1 MAGLDGLR
9 VLLLLAGL
17 VAMAN
22 CQVNPTVVLTTTT
35 GQTNSTVVLAT
46 TTAPFVVVSENA
58 TVDPKNSTGPPP
70 PMCNYSG
77 EADKTGFLFTFEDV
91 TEGNYSIK
99 LTELSTGVSNKVTN
113 EVPLNGTN
121 ATHLLQYLK
130 PSTDYR
136 VHISPSNEPKVTC
149 GGNLELKTNGINQD
163 EIVELPTDSYQ
174 DICYKTEW
182 NINNAVFDVSR
193 KDYTFCIKP
202 KYTDLCTNLTTLIYP
217 TLTLTKWIGLEYLN
231 PDNIKLEVP
240 NKLPAEINWRNQEDL
255 KCEGLGINF
264 TCQGPDRREYKLD
277 KLEPYT
283 KYSCTGVLYNLN
295 KTIAIEKKVTKEV
308 EITCDLELM
317 KVTAAPSKESV
328 KFQWNTSSKNCS
340 NLSQHNDLLY
350 SCKCNDAPKAHS
362 TLPSKERCEVTGL
375 LPFTAYYCEIQPRF
389 NDKPIGRPTKIR
401 SSTSAGVPK
410 AVEIEK
416 TTQVEHNAFQV
427 ECTDLKKEDW
437 KGPDTFYHA
446 TITGSEEKKT
456 NGKCFFEFRDL
467 SYSTGYTVS
476 IFAFNGVNS
485 GKAGRVQLQT
495 SWALVFEA

>member
-1 MAGLDGLR
+1 MFDGAFWRQNYYKWKHSNLTR
-9 VLLLLAGL
+9 KHCNLTLKHCSLILNHFILTRKQCILTLNQFILTLKHCILNLNHFILTRKHCILTLKHCILNLNHFNLTLKHCILTLENFNSKPKQSSPDRCHTNHCSHSHHSVCFLTL
-17 VAMAN
+17 VF
-22 CQVNPTVVLTTTT
+22 L
-35 GQTNSTVVLAT
+35 SL
-46 TTAPFVVVSENA
+46 
-58 TVDPKNSTGPPP
+58 GPPP

-308 EITCDLELM
+308 EITCVLL
-317 KVTAAPSKESV
+317 VGTQES
-328 KFQWNTSSKNCS
+328 
-340 NLSQHNDLLY
+340 LHGSQGV
-350 SCKCNDAPKAHS
+350 
-362 TLPSKERCEVTGL
+362 EVENVI
-375 LPFTAYYCEIQPRF
+375 FAI
-389 NDKPIGRPTKIR
+389 
-401 SSTSAGVPK
+401 
-410 AVEIEK
+410 
-416 TTQVEHNAFQV
+416 
-427 ECTDLKKEDW
+427 
-437 KGPDTFYHA
+437 
-446 TITGSEEKKT
+446 
-456 NGKCFFEFRDL
+456 
-467 SYSTGYTVS
+467 
-476 IFAFNGVNS
+476 IFAFVTLSNAHCEGTVE
-485 GKAGRVQLQT
+485 
-495 SWALVFEA
+495 F